1 MNGNTPYAGLPGETT
16 AGQRAAAD
24 VPDLSKAEK
33 RLLHRDVSRIAARTR
48 EFLPDEYVVD
58 SEISTGATGP
68 QVTVAV
74 RPPIG
79 HAVSAG
85 FTPNLNDGELE
96 TETETDDGVITP
108 DERDEVAR
116 GLAASAA
123 LQVKQAIG
131 NNVTPTA
138 R

>member
-1 MNGNTPYAGLPGETT
+1 MNGNTPYAGLPGETA
-16 AGQRAAAD
+16 AGKRASVD
-24 VPDLSKAEK
+24 VPDLSSTQR
-33 RLLHRDVSRIAARTR
+33 RLLHRDVTRIASRTR
-48 EFLPDEYVVD
+48 EYLPSEYVVD
-58 SEISTGATGP
+58 ADVSTGVGGP

-79 HAVSAG
+79 HTVSAG
-85 FTPNLNDGELE
+85 FAPDL
-96 TETETDDGVITP
+96 DDVSEEAITA

-131 NNVTPTA
+131 DNVTPTA
-138 R
+138 K

>member
-1 MNGNTPYAGLPGETT
+1 MNGNTPYAGLPGVTG
-16 AGQRAAAD
+16 AGKRAAAD
-24 VPDLSKAEK
+24 IPDLSNTQK
-33 RLLHRDVSRIAARTR
+33 RTLHRDVSRIAARTR
-48 EFLPDEYVVD
+48 EFLPNEYIVD
-58 SEISTGATGP
+58 SDVSHGTGGP

-74 RPPIG
+74 RPPVG

-85 FTPNLNDGELE
+85 FTPDLE
-96 TETETDDGVITP
+96 ADIEDAAEAMIEA

-123 LQVKQAIG
+123 LQVKQALS

>member
-1 MNGNTPYAGLPGETT
+1 MNGNTPYAGLPGETG

-24 VPDLSKAEK
+24 VPDVSRAEK

-48 EFLPDEYVVD
+48 EFLPNEYIVD
-58 SEISTGATGP
+58 SEVSTGMSGP

-74 RPPIG
+74 RPPVG

-85 FTPNLNDGELE
+85 FTPDLE
-96 TETETDDGVITP
+96 EAAAEEVITA

-123 LQVKQAIG
+123 LQVKQAVS
-131 NNVTPTA
+131 NNVTPTGK
-138 R
+138 

>member
-1 MNGNTPYAGLPGETT
+1 MNGNTPYAGLPGETG

-24 VPDLSKAEK
+24 VPDLSRAQK

-58 SEISTGATGP
+58 SDISSGLTGP

-74 RPPIG
+74 RPPVG

-85 FTPNLNDGELE
+85 FTPDVEEVAAAEEL
-96 TETETDDGVITP
+96 ITAA
-108 DERDEVAR
+108 ERDEVAR

-123 LQVKQAIG
+123 LQVKQAVSDG
-131 NNVTPTA
+131 VTPTA
-138 R
+138 K

>member
-1 MNGNTPYAGLPGETT
+1 MNGNTPYAGLPGETG

-24 VPDLSKAEK
+24 VPDLSSTQK

-48 EFLPDEYVVD
+48 EFLPSEYVVD
-58 SEISTGATGP
+58 ADVSTGLTGP

-74 RPPIG
+74 RPPVG

-85 FTPNLNDGELE
+85 FTPDLE
-96 TETETDDGVITP
+96 DAAAEEVITA

-123 LQVKQAIG
+123 LQVKQAVSD
-131 NNVTPTA
+131 NVRPTGK
-138 R
+138 

>member
-1 MNGNTPYAGLPGETT
+1 MNGNTPYAGLPGETG

-24 VPDLSKAEK
+24 VPDLSRAQK

-48 EFLPDEYVVD
+48 EFLPNEYIVD
-58 SEISTGATGP
+58 SDVSTSLTGP

-74 RPPIG
+74 RPPVG
-79 HAVSAG
+79 HPVSAG
-85 FTPNLNDGELE
+85 FTPDLE
-96 TETETDDGVITP
+96 DAATEEVITA

-123 LQVKQAIG
+123 LQVKQAVSD
-131 NNVTPTA
+131 NVRPTGK
-138 R
+138 

>member
-1 MNGNTPYAGLPGETT
+1 MNGNTPYAGLPGETA

-24 VPDLSKAEK
+24 VPDISSAQK

-48 EFLPDEYVVD
+48 EYLPDEYVVD
-58 SEISTGATGP
+58 SRISTGATGP

-74 RPPIG
+74 RPPVG

-85 FTPNLNDGELE
+85 FTPTFDEDTSE
-96 TETETDDGVITP
+96 DEVIDP

-123 LQVKQAIG
+123 LQMKQAM
-131 NNVTPTA
+131 NDNVEPTA
-138 R
+138 K

>member
-1 MNGNTPYAGLPGETT
+1 MNGNTPYAGLPGETG

-24 VPDLSKAEK
+24 VPDLSRTQK
-33 RLLHRDVSRIAARTR
+33 RTLHRDVSRIASRTR

-58 SEISTGATGP
+58 ADVSHSMTGP

-74 RPPIG
+74 RPPVG

-85 FTPNLNDGELE
+85 FTPNLEEATADEAL
-96 TETETDDGVITP
+96 ITA

-123 LQVKQAIG
+123 LQVKQAISD
-131 NNVTPTA
+131 NVTPTGK
-138 R
+138 

>member
-1 MNGNTPYAGLPGETT
+1 MNGNTPYAGLPGETA

-24 VPDLSKAEK
+24 IPDLSSSQK

-48 EFLPDEYVVD
+48 EFLPNEYAVD
-58 SEISTGATGP
+58 ADVSTGATGP

-74 RPPIG
+74 RPPVG

-85 FTPNLNDGELE
+85 FTPDLE
-96 TETETDDGVITP
+96 DVTEEIITS

-123 LQVKQAIG
+123 LQVKQA
-131 NNVTPTA
+131 VSDAMTPTA
-138 R
+138 K

>member
-1 MNGNTPYAGLPGETT
+1 MNGNTPYAGLPGETG

-24 VPDLSKAEK
+24 VPDLSRAQK

-58 SEISTGATGP
+58 SDISSGLTGP

-85 FTPNLNDGELE
+85 FTPDVEE
-96 TETETDDGVITP
+96 VAAAEEVITAA
-108 DERDEVAR
+108 ERDEVAR

-123 LQVKQAIG
+123 LQVKQAVSDG
-131 NNVTPTA
+131 VTPTA
-138 R
+138 K

>member
-1 MNGNTPYAGLPGETT
+1 MNGNTPYAGLPGETG

-24 VPDLSKAEK
+24 LQDLSSTQK
-33 RLLHRDVSRIAARTR
+33 RRLSRDVSRIAARTR
-48 EFLPDEYVVD
+48 EFLPSEYIVD
-58 SEISTGATGP
+58 ADISSGHTGP

-74 RPPIG
+74 QPPVG
-79 HAVSAG
+79 HTVSAG
-85 FTPNLNDGELE
+85 FTPDFEEAAEEL
-96 TETETDDGVITP
+96 ITA

-123 LQVKQAIG
+123 LQVKQAIS

-138 R
+138 K